1 MKINLG
7 VKPYLFPMPVLMI
20 ATYGEDDRV
29 NVMNMAWGGI
39 CDDNKVA
46 LNISD
51 THKTTANLR
60 ARHAF
65 TISVADIDHL
75 EAADFLGMASG
86 NKMPDKFERTGLH
99 AVPSERVDAP
109 VVVEFPVTLECRVV
123 DIRVNDGTAHVVGEI
138 VNVQVDEKV
147 LDERGRVDPKRLNAF
162 LFDAFQNGYYAIG
175 EKVGQAW
182 KSGAAMMRMGANDNA

>member
-20 ATYGEDDRV
+20 ATYGEDGQV

-99 AVPSERVDAP
+99 AVRSERVDAP
-109 VVVEFPVTLECRVV
+109 VVVEFPVTLECRVA

-182 KSGAAMMRMGANDNA
+182 KSGAAMMRMCANDNA

>member
-51 THKTTANLR
+51 THKTADNLR
-60 ARHAF
+60 ARRAF
-65 TISVADIDHL
+65 TISVANQDHL
-75 EAADFLGMASG
+75 EAADYFGMVTG
-86 NKMPDKFERTGLH
+86 NKVPDKFERTGLH
-99 AVPSERVDAP
+99 AVRSERVDAP
-109 VVVEFPVTLECRVV
+109 VVTEFPLTIECRVV
-123 DIRVNDGTAHVVGEI
+123 DMKTTDGTMRVVGEI
-138 VNVQVDEKV
+138 VNV
-147 LDERGRVDPKRLNAF
+147 LAG
-162 LFDAFQNGYYAIG
+162 
-175 EKVGQAW
+175 
-182 KSGAAMMRMGANDNA
+182 

>member
-51 THKTTANLR
+51 THKTADNLR
-60 ARHAF
+60 ARRAF
-65 TISVADIDHL
+65 TISVANQDHL
-75 EAADFLGMASG
+75 EAADYFGMVTG
-86 NKMPDKFERTGLH
+86 NKVPDKFERTGLH
-99 AVPSERVDAP
+99 AVRSERVDAP
-109 VVVEFPVTLECRVV
+109 VVTEFPLTIECRVV
-123 DIRVNDGTAHVVGEI
+123 DMKTTDGTMRVVGEI
-138 VNVQVDEKV
+138 VNVLADETV
-147 LDERGRVDPKRLNAF
+147 LDERGRVDPMRLNAI
-162 LFDAFQNGYYAIG
+162 LFDPFQSGYYAIG

-182 KSGAAMMRMGANDNA
+182 KSGAVISKRDANA

>member
-51 THKTTANLR
+51 THKTADNLR
-60 ARHAF
+60 ARRAF
-65 TISVADIDHL
+65 TISVANQDHL
-75 EAADFLGMASG
+75 EAADYFGMVTG
-86 NKMPDKFERTGLH
+86 NKVPDKFERTGLH
-99 AVPSERVDAP
+99 AVRSERVDAP
-109 VVVEFPVTLECRVV
+109 VVTEFPLTSEWRGGHE
-123 DIRVNDGTAHVVGEI
+123 DDGRHDA
-138 VNVQVDEKV
+138 
-147 LDERGRVDPKRLNAF
+147 RGRRDR
-162 LFDAFQNGYYAIG
+162 QCTG
-175 EKVGQAW
+175 
-182 KSGAAMMRMGANDNA
+182 R

>member
-51 THKTTANLR
+51 THKTAANLR
-60 ARHAF
+60 ARRAF

-75 EAADFLGMASG
+75 EAADYFGMVSG
-86 NKMPDKFERTGLH
+86 NKVPDKFERSGLH

-109 VVVEFPVTLECRVV
+109 VVTEFPLTIECRVV
-123 DIRVNDGTAHVVGEI
+123 DMKTTDGTMRAVGEI
-138 VNVQVDEKV
+138 VNVMVEDTA
-147 LDERGRVDPKRLNAF
+147 LDERGRVDPLKLNAF
-162 LFDAFQNGYYAIG
+162 LFDAFQSGYYAIG

-182 KSGAAMMRMGANDNA
+182 KSGAEISKRDANA

>member
-7 VKPYLFPMPVLMI
+7 VKPNLFPMPVLMI
-20 ATYGEDDRV
+20 ATYDDDGQV

-51 THKTTANLR
+51 THKTAANLR
-60 ARHAF
+60 ARRAF

-75 EAADFLGMASG
+75 EAADYFGMVSG
-86 NKMPDKFERTGLH
+86 NKVPDKFERSGLH
-99 AVPSERVDAP
+99 AVPSERVEAP
-109 VVVEFPVTLECRVV
+109 VVVEFPLTIECRVV
-123 DIRVNDGTAHVVGEI
+123 DMKTTDGTMRAVGEI
-138 VNVQVDEKV
+138 VNVMVEDTA
-147 LDERGRVDPKRLNAF
+147 LDERGRVDPLKLNAF
-162 LFDAFQNGYYAIG
+162 VFDTFQSGYYAIG

-182 KSGAAMMRMGANDNA
+182 KSGAEMVKKSAGSKA

>member
-51 THKTTANLR
+51 THKTADNLR
-60 ARHAF
+60 ARRAF
-65 TISVADIDHL
+65 TISVANQDHL
-75 EAADFLGMASG
+75 EAADYFGMVTG
-86 NKMPDKFERTGLH
+86 NKVPDKFERTGLH
-99 AVPSERVDAP
+99 AVRSERVDAP
-109 VVVEFPVTLECRVV
+109 VVTEFPLTIECRVV
-123 DIRVNDGTAHVVGEI
+123 DMKTTDGTMRVVGEI
-138 VNVQVDEKV
+138 VNVLADETV
-147 LDERGRVDPKRLNAF
+147 LDERGRVDP
-162 LFDAFQNGYYAIG
+162 FQSGYYAIG

-182 KSGAAMMRMGANDNA
+182 KSGAVISKRDADA

>member
-51 THKTTANLR
+51 THKTADNLR
-60 ARHAF
+60 ARRAF
-65 TISVADIDHL
+65 TISVANQDHL
-75 EAADFLGMASG
+75 EAADYFGMVTG
-86 NKMPDKFERTGLH
+86 NKVPDKFERTGLH
-99 AVPSERVDAP
+99 AVRSERVDAP
-109 VVVEFPVTLECRVV
+109 MVTEFPLTIECRVV
-123 DIRVNDGTAHVVGEI
+123 DMKTTDGTMRVVGEI
-138 VNVQVDEKV
+138 VNVLADETV
-147 LDERGRVDPKRLNAF
+147 LDERGRVDPTRLNAI
-162 LFDAFQNGYYAIG
+162 LFDPFQSGYYAIG
-175 EKVGQAW
+175 EPVGQAW
-182 KSGAAMMRMGANDNA
+182 KSGAVISKRDANA